1 VDTEIRYLELVGA
14 DLRDAARR
22 EVGRS
27 RERVNVR
34 HRRRR
39 LARPLLAGA
48 AVVVV
53 LGALVGVF
61 ATGGGFSDEGAG
73 GGDQVA
79 GSTGAATGATGEQA
93 AGYSALVPGGPRPGA
108 SPVPSTVGGL
118 SQLPPDSALII
129 RTARLGI
136 VIPRD
141 SFDARFAEA
150 AELAEDHGGFVQDS
164 TTRTRSG
171 EVTMRV
177 PSASFDGALADLR
190 ELGQVEIQ
198 RIEGQ
203 DVTDEYVDLQARLR
217 IAKSRRDVLL
227 DLMEDAGGISQTIR
241 VQNALDETQL
251 RIEQIQGQMNVL
263 EDRTSFATIT
273 LSLREEG
280 VDLDPEPASL
290 PNAFERAIA
299 GFVDVIA
306 TIIVGLGY
314 VLPLLLLG
322 GLAWLV
328 VFLVRRRR
336 AA

>member
-1 VDTEIRYLELVGA
+1 VDTEIRYLELVGV

-22 EVGRS
+22 EVESARQ
-27 RERVNVR
+27 RVDVR

-48 AVVVV
+48 AALVV
-53 LGALVGVF
+53 LAGLVGVF
-61 ATGGGFSDEGAG
+61 ATGGGFSDEGAV
-73 GGDQVA
+73 DEVA
-79 GSTGAATGATGEQA
+79 GSTGGAATGATGAMEEPALGYGDESLPQA
-93 AGYSALVPGGPRPGA
+93 TAAPQPAGPTDPTTVPADGALV
-108 SPVPSTVGGL
+108 
-118 SQLPPDSALII
+118 I

-136 VIPRD
+136 VIPRE

-150 AELAEDHGGFVQDS
+150 AEVAEDHDGFVQDS
-164 TTRTRSG
+164 TTRRRSG
-171 EVTMRV
+171 ELTMRV
-177 PSASFDGALADLR
+177 PGASFDEALAGLR
-190 ELGQVEIQ
+190 ELGEVEVQ
-198 RIEGQ
+198 RIEGR

-227 DLMEDAGGISQTIR
+227 DLMEEAGGVSQTIR

-263 EDRTSFATIT
+263 EDRTSFAAIT

-280 VDLDPEPASL
+280 VDLGAEPASI
-290 PNAFERAIA
+290 PNAFERAVA

-314 VLPLLLLG
+314 LLPLLVIG
-322 GLAWLV
+322 GLVWLV
-328 VFLVRRRR
+328 VALVRRRR
-336 AA
+336 RA